1 MVYEKLTEAE
11 LDQFLLISYLPMR
24 KDKINFSD
32 KDTFVSL
39 IVSKIQQMKAEEDFG
54 ENLIFFTKKSSPK
67 VNDEFILASR
77 IFCLEMKIVK
87 MAALKTYHD
96 ITE

>member
-11 LDQFLLISYLPMR
+11 LDQFLLISYLPNK

-39 IVSKIQQMKAEEDFG
+39 IVSRIQQMKIEDDFG
-54 ENLIFFTKKSSPK
+54 ENLIFFTRIDSIE
-67 VNDEFILASR
+67 NLNLLASK

-96 ITE
+96 ATEFM